1 MCILVLITVD
11 KIIVED
17 LMARKFFIQDW
28 DNFSK
33 IEKEDFQE
41 LISVSLR
48 AKELRLKLRNQSIDT
63 IDKEFEVTGNPEDSL
78 AKPIHKEIPRVAS
91 FMELRSNPSLL
102 SLLSDS
108 CEGGCERQFP
118 NDPRKLEDC
127 KNNCPNR
134 INLIVERLLNSDFS
148 IANLLED
155 VTEA

>member
-63 IDKEFEVTGNPEDSL
+63 IYK
-78 AKPIHKEIPRVAS
+78 
-91 FMELRSNPSLL
+91 
-102 SLLSDS
+102 
-108 CEGGCERQFP
+108 
-118 NDPRKLEDC
+118 
-127 KNNCPNR
+127 
-134 INLIVERLLNSDFS
+134 
-148 IANLLED
+148 
-155 VTEA
+155 